1 MFRSCWQTLKCQM
14 QNLKMLLTINI
25 QASLSLHF
33 CVCCLWKFVGKVSG
47 NSSIRVCR
55 VSAASTD
62 QSEARICV
70 DQWESWRW
78 LGHHSGPVTVSS
90 ELFYSREGFSP
101 GPASPINQYWE
112 GSAFKKAHLI
122 VVGKVWTW
130 SCSYCVAINLT
141 CCCQQSYD
149 EAQSKSI
156 RDQREVKVHQ
166 QSFTCHRLSSPAP
179 VSPSSVLES

>member
-1 MFRSCWQTLKCQM
+1 MLKSFWQTLKCQI
-14 QNLKMLLTINI
+14 QNFKNLILLTINI

-90 ELFYSREGFSP
+90 ELFYSREGFSS

-112 GSAFKKAHLI
+112 GQCLQKSASDCCRQSLDVKLQLLRCYQFNLLLPTKLWWSAIKVNQRSERGEGASAEFHLPQ
-122 VVGKVWTW
+122 T
-130 SCSYCVAINLT
+130 L
-141 CCCQQSYD
+141 
-149 EAQSKSI
+149 
-156 RDQREVKVHQ
+156 
-166 QSFTCHRLSSPAP
+166 FSSTS
-179 VSPSSVLES
+179 VSL